1 MGALIRSNCSAV
13 SMMLG
18 CRFLLL
24 LVGLAALSHAKSY
37 SKRNF
42 LTTLGFLKKKLSVD
56 QEKQDPSSGSGSLDP
71 SSGSGEIPC
80 MFKCSEAEF
89 VNILFRC
96 DGYRDC
102 SIGDGSG
109 KDEEDCENY
118 TYDISSRCGGFQ
130 CATGEVI
137 PDEYVCDDY
146 PDCQGDIMCDD
157 CPNCEDDDPRY
168 GTDEKNCED
177 PSSGSGSL
185 DPSSG
190 SGESGFQCA
199 TGEVIPDEWVCDE
212 YPDCRGDITCDD
224 YPNCEDVDPIYGE
237 DEKNCED
244 PSSGSGGLTFGAKNV
259 LKKTS
264 SRALDKKALKKP
276 NSRAHVK
283 EVLSYTNFRAHAK
296 NILRKPISQA
306 LAKEDLR
313 KTISR
318 ARAKEAFMRAT
329 HKRKEAKKSH

>member
-96 DGYRDC
+96 DGYRHC
-102 SIGDGSG
+102 SIGDGYG

-118 TYDISSRCGGFQ
+118 TYDISSGCG
-130 CATGEVI
+130 
-137 PDEYVCDDY
+137 
-146 PDCQGDIMCDD
+146 
-157 CPNCEDDDPRY
+157 
-168 GTDEKNCED
+168 
-177 PSSGSGSL
+177 
-185 DPSSG
+185 
-190 SGESGFQCA
+190 GFQCA
-199 TGEVIPDEWVCDE
+199 TGEVIPDEWVCDN
-212 YPDCRGDITCDD
+212 YPDCRGDIMCDD
-224 YPNCEDVDPIYGE
+224 YPHCEDDDPRYGEDEKNCEGLTFQCATGEVIPDVWVCDDEPDCQGDIMCDDYPHCEDDDPLYGE

-244 PSSGSGGLTFGAKNV
+244 PSSGSVGLTIGAKEI
-259 LKKTS
+259 LRKPIS
-264 SRALDKKALKKP
+264 QALDKKALKKP
-276 NSRAHVK
+276 NSRAHIK
-283 EVLSYTNFRAHAK
+283 EVLSYSNFRAHAK
-296 NILRKPISQA
+296 NVLRKPISQA
-306 LAKEDLR
+306 LAKEGLR
-313 KTISR
+313 KPISR
-318 ARAKEAFMRAT
+318 ARAKEAFMRAA
-329 HKRKEAKKSH
+329 HRRKEAKKSH

>member
-96 DGYRDC
+96 NGYPDC

-118 TYDISSRCGGFQ
+118 TYDISSGCGGF
-130 CATGEVI
+130 
-137 PDEYVCDDY
+137 
-146 PDCQGDIMCDD
+146 
-157 CPNCEDDDPRY
+157 R
-168 GTDEKNCED
+168 
-177 PSSGSGSL
+177 
-185 DPSSG
+185 
-190 SGESGFQCA
+190 CA
-199 TGEVIPDEWVCDE
+199 TGEVIPDEWVCDA
-212 YPDCRGDITCDD
+212 YPDCRGDIMCDD
-224 YPNCEDVDPIYGE
+224 YPHCEDDDPLYGE
-237 DEKNCED
+237 DEKNCQD
-244 PSSGSGGLTFGAKNV
+244 PSSGSGGLTFGAKEI
-259 LKKTS
+259 LKKAS

-283 EVLSYTNFRAHAK
+283 EVLSYSNFRAHAK
-296 NILRKPISQA
+296 NVLRKPISQA

>member
-42 LTTLGFLKKKLSVD
+42 LTTLGSLKKKLSVD
-56 QEKQDPSSGSGSLDP
+56 QEKQDP

-96 DGYRDC
+96 NGYPDC

-118 TYDISSRCGGFQ
+118 TYDISSGCGGF
-130 CATGEVI
+130 
-137 PDEYVCDDY
+137 
-146 PDCQGDIMCDD
+146 
-157 CPNCEDDDPRY
+157 R
-168 GTDEKNCED
+168 
-177 PSSGSGSL
+177 
-185 DPSSG
+185 
-190 SGESGFQCA
+190 CA
-199 TGEVIPDEWVCDE
+199 TGEVIPDEWVCDA
-212 YPDCRGDITCDD
+212 YPDCQGDIMCDD
-224 YPNCEDVDPIYGE
+224 YPNCEDDDPLYGE
-237 DEKNCED
+237 DEKNCQD
-244 PSSGSGGLTFGAKNV
+244 PSSGSGGLTIGAK
-259 LKKTS
+259 
-264 SRALDKKALKKP
+264 
-276 NSRAHVK
+276 
-283 EVLSYTNFRAHAK
+283 E
-296 NILRKPISQA
+296 ILRKPISQA

-318 ARAKEAFMRAT
+318 ARAKEAFMRAA

>member
-80 MFKCSEAEF
+80 MFKCSEAEY
-89 VNILFRC
+89 VNILYRC
-96 DGYRDC
+96 NGYPDC
-102 SIGDGSG
+102 SIGDYYEGGSG

-118 TYDISSRCGGFQ
+118 TYDISSGCG
-130 CATGEVI
+130 
-137 PDEYVCDDY
+137 
-146 PDCQGDIMCDD
+146 
-157 CPNCEDDDPRY
+157 
-168 GTDEKNCED
+168 
-177 PSSGSGSL
+177 
-185 DPSSG
+185 
-190 SGESGFQCA
+190 GFQCA
-199 TGEVIPDEWVCDE
+199 TGEVIPDEWVCDN
-212 YPDCRGDITCDD
+212 YPDCRGDIMCDD
-224 YPNCEDVDPIYGE
+224 YPHCEDDDPLYGE
-237 DEKNCED
+237 DEKNCQD
-244 PSSGSGGLTFGAKNV
+244 PSSGSGGLTFGAKEI
-259 LKKTS
+259 LKKAS

-296 NILRKPISQA
+296 NVLRKPISQA

-318 ARAKEAFMRAT
+318 ARAKL
-329 HKRKEAKKSH
+329 S

>member
-1 MGALIRSNCSAV
+1 MGALIRSNCSAA

-96 DGYRDC
+96 DGYRHC
-102 SIGDGSG
+102 SIGDGYG

-118 TYDISSRCGGFQ
+118 TYDISSGCG
-130 CATGEVI
+130 
-137 PDEYVCDDY
+137 
-146 PDCQGDIMCDD
+146 
-157 CPNCEDDDPRY
+157 
-168 GTDEKNCED
+168 
-177 PSSGSGSL
+177 
-185 DPSSG
+185 
-190 SGESGFQCA
+190 GFQCA
-199 TGEVIPDEWVCDE
+199 TGEVIPDEWVCDD
-212 YPDCRGDITCDD
+212 YPDCRGDIMCDD
-224 YPNCEDVDPIYGE
+224 YPHCEDDDPLYGE
-237 DEKNCED
+237 DEKNCQD
-244 PSSGSGGLTFGAKNV
+244 PSSGSGGLTIGAKEI
-259 LKKTS
+259 LKKAS

-283 EVLSYTNFRAHAK
+283 EVLSYSNFRAHAK
-296 NILRKPISQA
+296 NVLRKPISQ
-306 LAKEDLR
+306 
-313 KTISR
+313 

-329 HKRKEAKKSH
+329 HKRKEAKKNH

>member
-42 LTTLGFLKKKLSVD
+42 LTTLGSLKKKLSVD
-56 QEKQDPSSGSGSLDP
+56 QEKQDP

-96 DGYRDC
+96 NGYPDC

-118 TYDISSRCGGFQ
+118 TYDISSGCGGFQ

-157 CPNCEDDDPRY
+157 YPDCEDDDPRY

-212 YPDCRGDITCDD
+212 YPDCRGDIMCDD
-224 YPNCEDVDPIYGE
+224 YPHCEDDDPLYGE
-237 DEKNCED
+237 DEKNCQD
-244 PSSGSGGLTFGAKNV
+244 PSSGSGGLTIGAKEI
-259 LKKTS
+259 LKKAS

-296 NILRKPISQA
+296 NVLRKPISQA

-318 ARAKEAFMRAT
+318 ARAKEAFMRAA
-329 HKRKEAKKSH
+329 HRRKEAKRSH

>member
-56 QEKQDPSSGSGSLDP
+56 QEKQDPSIGSGSLDP

-96 DGYRDC
+96 DGYRHC
-102 SIGDGSG
+102 SIGDGYG

-118 TYDISSRCGGFQ
+118 TYDISSGCGGFQ

-157 CPNCEDDDPRY
+157 YPNCEDDDPRY
-168 GTDEKNCED
+168 GTDEKNCGD

-212 YPDCRGDITCDD
+212 YPDCRGDIMCDD
-224 YPNCEDVDPIYGE
+224 YPHCEDDDPLYGE

-259 LKKTS
+259 LKK
-264 SRALDKKALKKP
+264 A
-276 NSRAHVK
+276 
-283 EVLSYTNFRAHAK
+283 
-296 NILRKPISQA
+296 ISQA

-318 ARAKEAFMRAT
+318 ARAKEAFMRAA
-329 HKRKEAKKSH
+329 HKPKEAKKSH

>member
-96 DGYRDC
+96 DGYPDC
-102 SIGDGSG
+102 RKRIEDGYG

-118 TYDISSRCGGFQ
+118 TYDISSGCGGFQ

-157 CPNCEDDDPRY
+157 YPDCEDDDPRY
-168 GTDEKNCED
+168 GTDEKNCE
-177 PSSGSGSL
+177 GL
-185 DPSSG
+185 T
-190 SGESGFQCA
+190 FQCA
-199 TGEVIPDEWVCDE
+199 TGEVIPDVWVCDDE
-212 YPDCRGDITCDD
+212 PDCQGDIMCDD
-224 YPNCEDVDPIYGE
+224 YPHCEDDDPLYGE

-259 LKKTS
+259 LKKAS
-264 SRALDKKALKKP
+264 SRALDKKALKNPK
-276 NSRAHVK
+276 SRAHVK

-296 NILRKPISQA
+296 NVLRKPISQA

-318 ARAKEAFMRAT
+318 AHAKEAFMRAA
-329 HKRKEAKKSH
+329 HKRKEAKRSH

>member
-80 MFKCSEAEF
+80 LFKCSEAEF

-96 DGYRDC
+96 DGYPDC
-102 SIGDGSG
+102 SIGDSGNSIDSFGSG

-118 TYDISSRCGGFQ
+118 TYDISSGCGGFQ

-137 PDEYVCDDY
+137 PDEYVCDDD
-146 PDCQGDIMCDD
+146 PDCRGDIMCDD
-157 CPNCEDDDPRY
+157 YPYCEDDDPLY
-168 GTDEKNCED
+168 GEDEKNCED
-177 PSSGSGSL
+177 TSSGSGGG
-185 DPSSG
+185 G
-190 SGESGFQCA
+190 SFRCL

-259 LKKTS
+259 L
-264 SRALDKKALKKP
+264 
-276 NSRAHVK
+276 
-283 EVLSYTNFRAHAK
+283 
-296 NILRKPISQA
+296 RKPVSQA

-318 ARAKEAFMRAT
+318 ARAKEAFMRAA
-329 HKRKEAKKSH
+329 HKRKEAKRSH

>member
-96 DGYRDC
+96 DGYPDC
-102 SIGDGSG
+102 RKRIEDGYG

-118 TYDISSRCGGFQ
+118 TYDISSGCGGFQ

-146 PDCQGDIMCDD
+146 PDCRGDIMCDD
-157 CPNCEDDDPRY
+157 YPHCEDDDP
-168 GTDEKNCED
+168 
-177 PSSGSGSL
+177 L
-185 DPSSG
+185 
-190 SGESGFQCA
+190 
-199 TGEVIPDEWVCDE
+199 
-212 YPDCRGDITCDD
+212 
-224 YPNCEDVDPIYGE
+224 YGE

-244 PSSGSGGLTFGAKNV
+244 PSSGNGGLTFGAKEI
-259 LKKTS
+259 LK
-264 SRALDKKALKKP
+264 
-276 NSRAHVK
+276 
-283 EVLSYTNFRAHAK
+283 
-296 NILRKPISQA
+296 KPISQA

-318 ARAKEAFMRAT
+318 ARAKEAFMRAA

>member
-1 MGALIRSNCSAV
+1 MGAFIRSNCSAI

-96 DGYRDC
+96 DGYPDC
-102 SIGDGSG
+102 SIGDSGNSIDSFGSG

-118 TYDISSRCGGFQ
+118 TYDISSGCGGFQ

-146 PDCQGDIMCDD
+146 PD
-157 CPNCEDDDPRY
+157 CEDDDPRY

-199 TGEVIPDEWVCDE
+199 TGEVIPDEWVCDD
-212 YPDCRGDITCDD
+212 YPDCRGDIMCDD
-224 YPNCEDVDPIYGE
+224 YPYCEDDDPLYGE

-244 PSSGSGGLTFGAKNV
+244 PSSGNGGLTFGAKEI
-259 LKKTS
+259 LKKAS
-264 SRALDKKALKKP
+264 SRALDKKALKNPK
-276 NSRAHVK
+276 SRAHVK

-296 NILRKPISQA
+296 NVLRKPISQA

-313 KTISR
+313 KPISR
-318 ARAKEAFMRAT
+318 AHAKEAFMRAA
-329 HKRKEAKKSH
+329 HRRNEAKKSH